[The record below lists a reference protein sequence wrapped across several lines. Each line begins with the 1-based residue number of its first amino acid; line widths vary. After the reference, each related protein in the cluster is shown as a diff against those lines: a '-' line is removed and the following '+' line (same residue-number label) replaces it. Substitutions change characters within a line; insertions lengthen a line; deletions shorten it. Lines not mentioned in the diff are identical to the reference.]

1 VRDHAGTGIAADRIA
16 PEEYDAA
23 MRAVLSDGRSVRRD
37 ALMAEARALLGFE
50 RTGATLSAAL
60 DAAIDRLVASA
71 AIGEGSDG
79 YRLMLDA

>member
-1 VRDHAGTGIAADRIA
+1 
-16 PEEYDAA
+16 
-23 MRAVLSDGRSVRRD
+23 MRAVLSGGRSVRRD

-71 AIGEGSDG
+71 AIGEASDG